1 MVPVRPAQEGPPSTP
16 FRLSF
21 PSGPDFPWRS
31 GPVARSRFPGVVQS
45 ATRRMTS
52 AGSSVGSSHTRLSP
66 VGQAG
71 DAAFSQNRGVA
82 QPEQVPPA
90 HAAIGQPDD
99 PTVISQRPP
108 QGAVV
113 ARSAT
118 AQELGRGLIG
128 QTLDHFEL
136 TEYVGGGGMGAVF
149 RARDTLLKRDVA
161 VKVLSPEQAADEET
175 LRRFQNEAQS
185 AARLDHENIARVFYV
200 GQSKGL
206 HYIVFE
212 FIEGENLRDLVERRG
227 ALPIPE
233 ALSYT
238 LQIAE
243 ALAHAASRD
252 VVHRDIKPSN
262 VIITADGRAKLVDMG
277 LARLHQPAGTGDL
290 TASGVTLGTFDYISP
305 EQARDPRAAD
315 VRSDIYSLGCTLYF
329 MLCQRPPFPQ
339 GTVLQKLLQHTTDVP
354 PDPREINPQVPPEF
368 AAVVRR
374 MLAKEPR
381 WRYQHPH
388 DLIRDLLALAERWG
402 LERVYT
408 RVQVAPA
415 PAPRL
420 RLAQQLP
427 WLAPVAALL
436 CLVAALHALD
446 ARHAEELAGASRT
459 WSDLLPPAPTTVEPG
474 SSPSR
479 RTPSEQA
486 SPGAPANNTAPAS
499 NSNPSDSVDAQ
510 PSLPQAGDEPADARL
525 VANAGDAQQS
535 AGGGLSRPAAGTREG
550 TKSTPPDPMAE
561 TSAAAAAAN
570 GQREPGNSG
579 RTPTDSAPQPDEAAQ
594 ATPQDAPG
602 NSSSTNAG
610 PGGSNQREPAPLPPG
625 MLVVW
630 DGPAAAP
637 YYSSLQAAVAAAKS
651 GEIVELRYTGV
662 RDEQPLALNNIRL
675 TLRAGEGYRPVVRFR
690 PQEADPLKAPRAML
704 SLSGGRLSLVGL
716 SLELDVP
723 SPRELPV
730 DDWALFEAA
739 GAELLELERC
749 WLTVR
754 NATASG
760 TAFHPNVAF
769 VGIRAGLQ
777 RDGMMMPDDMAAEP
791 TLTLRLRN
799 CVARGE
805 AVLLRVSDG
814 QPVDLTWDNGLFASS
829 ERLLAVSGAA
839 ATPRAAGRI
848 HLDLRHLTAA
858 VGRGLARIAA
868 TADAPYLPPCEIDCS
883 NSLLVAWQEAT
894 LIEHQGLEPAQRIQQ
909 QFNWS
914 GERNVYDGFT
924 VFWQIQDGSA
934 MGPVLRSFRE
944 WRSLWG
950 PTREAK
956 SQLGPVP
963 WQRPLPVQRPTH
975 THVPADYTPDPSAD
989 DNPARQAASD
999 GRDCGLDLQALP
1011 PPARADT

>member
-1 MVPVRPAQEGPPSTP
+1 M
-16 FRLSF
+16 
-21 PSGPDFPWRS
+21 
-31 GPVARSRFPGVVQS
+31 
-45 ATRRMTS
+45 
-52 AGSSVGSSHTRLSP
+52 GSSHTPLAP
-66 VGQAG
+66 PGQSG
-71 DAAFSQNRGVA
+71 DAASLQNRVA
-82 QPEQVPPA
+82 GQPEQLSPNHGP
-90 HAAIGQPDD
+90 IGQPDD

-108 QGAVV
+108 QAAAM
-113 ARSAT
+113 ARSA
-118 AQELGRGLIG
+118 AIQEIG
-128 QTLDHFEL
+128 QALVGQMLDHFEL
-136 TEYVGGGGMGAVF
+136 TAYVGGGGMGAVF

-185 AARLDHENIARVFYV
+185 AARLDHENISRVYYV

-233 ALSYT
+233 AISYT

-262 VIITADGRAKLVDMG
+262 VIITSDGRAKLVDMG

-329 MLCQRPPFPQ
+329 MLCERPPFPQ

-354 PDPREINPQVPPEF
+354 PDPREINPQVPPEL

-381 WRYQHPH
+381 GRYQHPH

-408 RVQVAPA
+408 RVQVDAVSP
-415 PAPRL
+415 PRL

-427 WLAPVAALL
+427 WLVPVASLL
-436 CLVAALHALD
+436 CLVAVLYALD
-446 ARHAEELAGASRT
+446 ARQGDQLAGFGRA
-459 WSDLLPPAPTTVEPG
+459 WPDFPPAPAAADRQGADSAKKTSDEKLDPSSHEDDTAAASG
-474 SSPSR
+474 S
-479 RTPSEQA
+479 A
-486 SPGAPANNTAPAS
+486 
-499 NSNPSDSVDAQ
+499 DAQ
-510 PSLPQAGDEPADARL
+510 TKAPRVEDKPAQDRTGPETTDAQEADAE
-525 VANAGDAQQS
+525 GPSQ
-535 AGGGLSRPAAGTREG
+535 PAAGTRSGASG
-550 TKSTPPDPMAE
+550 TTPVPMPE
-561 TSAAAAAAN
+561 TSAAAAGVN
-570 GQREPGNSG
+570 DPREPPSSG
-579 RTPTDSAPQPDEAAQ
+579 RT
-594 ATPQDAPG
+594 ATNSG
-602 NSSSTNAG
+602 SSSQNDETSQAAHQDPPRSESSGNVAAGETNEG
-610 PGGSNQREPAPLPPG
+610 EPAPLPPG

-630 DGPAAAP
+630 DGPATAP
-637 YYSSLQAAVAAAKS
+637 YYNSVQAAVAAAKS
-651 GEIVELRYTGV
+651 GEIVELRYNGV
-662 RDEQPLALNNIRL
+662 RDERPLALNNIRL

-690 PQEADPLKAPRAML
+690 PEEADPLKAPRAML
-704 SLSGGRLSLVGL
+704 SLSSGRLSLVGL

-723 SPRELPV
+723 SPRELAV

-739 GAELLELERC
+739 GAEMLELERC

-760 TAFHPNVAF
+760 TPFHPNVAF
-769 VGIRAGLQ
+769 IGIRAGLE
-777 RDGMMMPDDMAAEP
+777 RDGMMMPEDMAAEP

-805 AVLLRVSDG
+805 AVLVRIADG

-858 VGRGLARIAA
+858 VGKGLARIAA
-868 TADAPYLPPCEIDCS
+868 TADAPYVPPCEIDCS
-883 NSLLVAWQEAT
+883 NSLLVAWQSAT

-914 GERNVYDGFT
+914 GERNVYDGFA

-934 MGPVLRSFRE
+934 TGPVVRSFGE

-975 THVPADYTPDPSAD
+975 THVPADYTPDPSAEV
-989 DNPARQAASD
+989 NPARHAASD

-1011 PPARADT
+1011 PPAQADS

>member
-1 MVPVRPAQEGPPSTP
+1 
-16 FRLSF
+16 
-21 PSGPDFPWRS
+21 
-31 GPVARSRFPGVVQS
+31 
-45 ATRRMTS
+45 MTS
-52 AGSSVGSSHTRLSP
+52 AGSSHTQLAP
-66 VGQAG
+66 VGEGGEATS
-71 DAAFSQNRGVA
+71 SQNRGVV
-82 QPEQVPPA
+82 QPEQMSPA
-90 HAAIGQPDD
+90 QAAIGQPDD

-108 QGAVV
+108 QAAV
-113 ARSAT
+113 
-118 AQELGRGLIG
+118 LGRSVSTQEIG
-128 QTLDHFEL
+128 QALVGQMLDHFEL

-149 RARDTLLKRDVA
+149 RAQDTLLKRDVA

-200 GQSKGL
+200 GHSKGL

-212 FIEGENLRDLVERRG
+212 FIDGENLRDLVERRG

-262 VIITADGRAKLVDMG
+262 VIITGDGRAKLVDMG

-329 MLCQRPPFPQ
+329 MLCKRPPFPQ

-408 RVQVAPA
+408 RVQVVPT
-415 PAPRL
+415 PLPGL
-420 RLAQQLP
+420 RLVRQLP
-427 WLAPVAALL
+427 WLVPVAALL
-436 CLVAALHALD
+436 CLVAVLHALD
-446 ARHAEELAGASRT
+446 ARHSEELAGGKRT
-459 WSDLLPPAPTTVEPG
+459 SPDWPPTAAPVVGQGVGSDRSGPNKQVSPSPPAKNTLG
-474 SSPSR
+474 AS
-479 RTPSEQA
+479 TPA
-486 SPGAPANNTAPAS
+486 
-499 NSNPSDSVDAQ
+499 DAQ
-510 PSLPQAGDEPADARL
+510 PPLPQADEVLAEDRPGS
-525 VANAGDAQQS
+525 NASDAQQAAEQGPS
-535 AGGGLSRPAAGTREG
+535 QPANGTRNG
-550 TKSTPPDPMAE
+550 TSGTAPDPMAE
-561 TSAAAAAAN
+561 TSAAAAPAN
-570 GQREPGNSG
+570 GQREPGSSG
-579 RTPTDSAPQPDEAAQ
+579 RTPTNEGSTSQLNQ
-594 ATPQDAPG
+594 ATQAAHQDPPSGA
-602 NSSSTNAG
+602 NSSTAVAG
-610 PGGSNQREPAPLPPG
+610 GTNQREPAPLPPG

-630 DGPAAAP
+630 DGPATAP
-637 YYSSLQAAVAAAKS
+637 YYNSLQAAVAAAKS
-651 GEIVELRYTGV
+651 GEIVELRYNGV
-662 RDEQPLALNNIRL
+662 RDERPIALNNIRL
-675 TLRAGEGYRPVVRFR
+675 TLRAGEGFRPVVRFR
-690 PQEADPLKAPRAML
+690 PEEADPLKAPRAML

-723 SPRELPV
+723 SPRQLPV

-739 GAELLELERC
+739 GAELLELQRC

-760 TAFHPNVAF
+760 SAFHPNVAF
-769 VGIRAGLQ
+769 VGIRAGLE

-791 TLTLRLRN
+791 TLMLRLRN

-805 AVLLRVSDG
+805 AVLLRVADG

-829 ERLLAVSGAA
+829 ERLLAISGAA

-848 HLDLRHLTAA
+848 HLELRHLTAA

-868 TADAPYLPPCEIDCS
+868 TADAPYLPPCEIDCTD
-883 NSLLVAWQEAT
+883 SLLVAWQAAT

-924 VFWQIQDGSA
+924 VFWQIEDGSA
-934 MGPVLRSFRE
+934 MGPVVRSFGE
-944 WRSLWG
+944 WYSLWG

-956 SQLGPVP
+956 SQLGPIP
-963 WQRPLPVQRPTH
+963 WQRPLPMQRPTH
-975 THVPADYTPDPSAD
+975 THVPEDYTPDPLAD
-989 DNPARQAASD
+989 VNPARHAASD
-999 GRDCGLDLQALP
+999 GRDCGLDLQSLP
-1011 PPARADT
+1011 SPARPDT